1 MLILI
6 SIWDFD
12 FEFDFGVDFDFAFDV
27 DFDFNVGVD
36 VGFPTLNSMPNI
48 RIIIWG
54 VWRPHST
61 PKIRGVGY
69 TPPHAHAMPAIQLES
84 PT

>member
-1 MLILI
+1 MNMYIYMYMYI
-6 SIWDFD
+6 CGPGGPSM
-12 FEFDFGVDFDFAFDV
+12 
-27 DFDFNVGVD
+27 
-36 VGFPTLNSMPNI
+36 GFPTLNSMPNI

-61 PKIRGVGY
+61 PKIGGVGY
-69 TPPHAHAMPAIQLES
+69 SPPHAHAMPAIQLES